1 MRKVK
6 TGIIGCGVISQT
18 YLVNL
23 TTYYTTVEVVAL
35 ADIFIDKAR
44 EAAQKFNIPRACSVA
59 ELLADP
65 AIEIVINLTIPAAHA
80 EINLAALHAGKHV
93 YCEKPLAT
101 NLADARQTLD
111 LACSKGLMLGC
122 SPDTFLGPGLQT
134 CRKILDEGWIGEPV
148 AATANLVSHGHETW
162 HPAPEFYY
170 KTGAGPM
177 MDMGSYYLT
186 ALVSMLGPISK
197 VSCFAKKSLQTRRIT
212 SQPLNGQKISVDVM
226 THYAG
231 LMEFANG
238 VIANI
243 NMSFDV
249 WLANLP
255 CIEIYGT
262 EGTLVVPDPNM
273 FSGPVKILRGESM
286 VDSIRGLSVDDACDK
301 IHSPDM
307 FEFFQEIPL
316 PYHLASVNMRGL
328 GVLDMACAL
337 VEGRPHRTSGDLTYH
352 VTEAMLSFDRSAQDG
367 MTWQMES
374 SCERPQPVSPGLAI
388 GEI

>member
-1 MRKVK
+1 
-6 TGIIGCGVISQT
+6 
-18 YLVNL
+18 
-23 TTYYTTVEVVAL
+23 
-35 ADIFIDKAR
+35 
-44 EAAQKFNIPRACSVA
+44 
-59 ELLADP
+59 
-65 AIEIVINLTIPAAHA
+65 
-80 EINLAALHAGKHV
+80 
-93 YCEKPLAT
+93 
-101 NLADARQTLD
+101 
-111 LACSKGLMLGC
+111 MLGC